1 MSAAAAPATALGQEL
16 EAGTRLHAGGCW
28 FLLVLEIFW
37 GPSLLLQLPELLL
50 KGPRQ
55 TDLVIFLMNFI
66 PFIEKPMT
74 VNLKTKSFIFEP
86 R

>member
-50 KGPRQ
+50 KRPKTNRFSYFFNEFYSIYRK
-55 TDLVIFLMNFI
+55 TNDS
-66 PFIEKPMT
+66 K
-74 VNLKTKSFIFEP
+74 LKNQEFYI
-86 R
+86 